1 MKHWSV
7 DEARFKQ
14 RDPEKYRRWQ
24 IEQRVNF
31 GVGTWKLNR
40 TELKALWLQL
50 DLDPDMRRV
59 LAFYLWPDKQ
69 SSTSK
74 TSE

>member
-7 DEARFKQ
+7 DEEKFKA

-40 TELKALWLQL
+40 AELKTLWGEL
-50 DLDPDMRRV
+50 DLDEDRKRT
-59 LAFYLWPDKQ
+59 LAWFLWPSQ
-69 SSTSK
+69 QNRS
-74 TSE
+74 

>member
-7 DEARFKQ
+7 DEERMK
-14 RDPEKYRRWQ
+14 RLYPERYRRWR

-40 TELKALWLQL
+40 AELKE
-50 DLDPDMRRV
+50 
-59 LAFYLWPDKQ
+59 LWPELALDEPERTFLEKLLWP
-69 SSTSK
+69 SRS
-74 TSE
+74 